1 MHEQRK
7 KKWLCIEFPSLGYRE
22 GWDLQSQLVL
32 ARREKNIDTDVVLLL
47 EHPPVFT
54 LGRRGG
60 LSNLTVSESFL
71 EKASIPVIQVE
82 RGGSITFHGP
92 GQLIAYPII
101 DLRTAGMAVADYV
114 ENLEEIMI
122 RSAADWAVK
131 AERNPRNRGIWV
143 GNNKLGS
150 LGIAIRH
157 GICFHGLAFNVN
169 LSLKPFGWINPCGL
183 QGVGVTS
190 MERELSRELPM
201 NEMRETVKHHFE
213 TVFGVEM
220 VVSNISNFQDLQQKV
235 FAALMPQTHNDI
247 QHERRARAGGKKVRG
262 LSA

>member
-60 LSNLTVSESFL
+60 LSNLAVSESFL
-71 EKASIPVIQVE
+71 EKAGIPVIQVE

-101 DLRTAGMAVADYV
+101 DLRTASMAVADYV

-122 RSAADWAVK
+122 RSAADWGVK
-131 AERNPRNRGIWV
+131 AGRNHRNRGIWV

-150 LGIAIRH
+150 IGIAIRH

-169 LSLKPFGWINPCGL
+169 LSLEPFGWINPCGL

-220 VVSNISNFQDLQQKV
+220 VVSKLSDLEGIQHKV
-235 FAALMPQTHNDI
+235 FTSFMPQTPNDI
-247 QHERRARAGGKKVRG
+247 QDDISARGDRKGAQR
-262 LSA
+262 LSV